1 VVGRHVA
8 ALAGL
13 LGAAVGTA
21 LLGDAEACPID
32 PHEVVAPGVLPPRPT
47 VYIGWYLGLPSYP
60 DAWGELERWTAKVTP
75 PAAVVIDPWA
85 DVAPWVAPT
94 DRDGHPIRFTIDRIV
109 VADEVILAVHLD
121 ATSGQ
126 VTLGPQAPGW
136 APRVELP
143 TDVTSVYDPYRA
155 IGAARPRPTTDVH
168 VRPGIV
174 DSFYGTAGGLLVGRD
189 EPSVAVDIGGDAVG
203 FRVITTAH
211 CVDQR
216 VRLPQTIV
224 PLRCLEEGRRFVVVS
239 YGFDGSIVSVPVDV
253 PDLLRSPPRGATRPL
268 GLVGVFTLGTLA
280 ALGAGLLLRRRHA
293 RRTLVG

>member
-32 PHEVVAPGVLPPRPT
+32 PREVVAPSVLPPRPT

-155 IGAARPRPTTDVH
+155 VGAARSRPTTDVH

-174 DSFYGTAGGLLVGRD
+174 DSFYGTAGGLLVGYAERILKLWEEARELASKSKDTNLAVPEPGPQPTLD
-189 EPSVAVDIGGDAVG
+189 EM
-203 FRVITTAH
+203 ITQPGRAH
-211 CVDQR
+211 ASPLAGRATRAAPGPAHQR
-216 VRLPQTIV
+216 A
-224 PLRCLEEGRRFVVVS
+224 GRRACGTAPASF
-239 YGFDGSIVSVPVDV
+239 PT
-253 PDLLRSPPRGATRPL
+253 RRGAVR
-268 GLVGVFTLGTLA
+268 
-280 ALGAGLLLRRRHA
+280 GAIRHWPA
-293 RRTLVG
+293 